1 MLGPGQGRG
10 DPLRA
15 VRPERAHPHARAG
28 GLDRRAGGRYRGC
41 DRTGRV
47 AARAASARRGAREDT
62 VTCAIAHLAE
72 EGGGETAMS
81 DHLADG
87 VADAGLSALA
97 IVPGPR

>member
-1 MLGPGQGRG
+1 M
-10 DPLRA
+10 
-15 VRPERAHPHARAG
+15 
-28 GLDRRAGGRYRGC
+28 
-41 DRTGRV
+41 
-47 AARAASARRGAREDT
+47 
-62 VTCAIAHLAE
+62 TCAIAHLAE